1 MREQGRHTMALI
13 ALIIA
18 GEAVFSLPFHVVR
31 FFRPTFL
38 DVFQISNFEI
48 GQVQG
53 TYGVIAMVCYFVGGP
68 LADRYEAKYLLI
80 ASLVATGI
88 GGLFFAQIPPLEDLQ
103 ILYAFWG
110 CSTIL
115 LFWSGLIK
123 ATREWGGLSQ
133 QGRAFGLLEAGRG
146 VFAAILVSVSLFI
159 LGFFLPDHLENL
171 DPERQRSALQTIIY
185 LYTGAT
191 LFAALLVAL
200 FIPTSHARNNTPSV
214 SIAPYN
220 RLRTVVTNP
229 LIWPQVVIVVSAY
242 VAYKGIDNYVLYAV
256 QGYGL
261 SEIEGARVAA
271 TSGWI
276 RPISAIAA
284 GYLADRLLP
293 SRVVLGSF
301 LVLIAGY
308 GLFATLNPGPDLY
321 WLLIINVIV
330 TSVAVYAL
338 HAIYFALLAES
349 RVPLA
354 VTGTAIGVISVI
366 GFTPDIFFA
375 PAMGWLLDNHTTVVG
390 HQYVFSGLMAFAC
403 TGFLCS
409 LLLIWRLRAGA
420 DQDSDCTGPIETP
433 R

>member
-1 MREQGRHTMALI
+1 MRLQGRHTMALI

-38 DVFQISNFEI
+38 DVFQISNLQI

-80 ASLVATGI
+80 ASLAATGI
-88 GGLFFAQIPPLEDLQ
+88 GGLFFAQIPALEHLQ

-115 LFWSGLIK
+115 LFWSALIK
-123 ATREWGGLSQ
+123 ATREWGGQSQ

-146 VFAAILVSVSLFI
+146 AFAAILVSVSLFI
-159 LGFFLPDHLENL
+159 LGFFLPDNLENL
-171 DPERQRSALQTIIY
+171 DPERQRRALQTIIY

-200 FIPTSHARNNTPSV
+200 FIPISHTTANTPSV
-214 SIAPYN
+214 TTSPYN
-220 RLRTVVTNP
+220 RLKTVFTNP
-229 LIWPQVVIVVSAY
+229 LIWPQIVIVVSAY

-261 SEIEGARVAA
+261 SEIEGARVAV
-271 TSGWI
+271 TTGWI

-301 LVLIAGY
+301 LLLIAGY
-308 GLFATLNPGPDLY
+308 GLFATLDPGPDLY
-321 WLLIINVIV
+321 WLLIANVIV
-330 TSVAVYAL
+330 TSIAVYAL
-338 HAIYFALLAES
+338 HAIYFALMAES
-349 RVPLA
+349 RVPLG

-375 PAMGWLLDNHTTVVG
+375 PAMGWLLDNHTPVVG
-390 HQYVFSGLMAFAC
+390 HQYVFSGLMAFAVL
-403 TGFLCS
+403 GFLCS
-409 LLLIWRLRAGA
+409 LLLIWRLQVNG
-420 DQDSDCTGPIETP
+420 DQDKDSVLKAK
-433 R
+433 